1 MAKRAV
7 RIKKLVEHMW
17 MLIGV
22 ARTCETM
29 TELRDR
35 MAALNGK
42 QPVKLRLYLP
52 APGTDGPAPEPLK
65 RRKL

>member
-1 MAKRAV
+1 MP
-7 RIKKLVEHMW
+7 
-17 MLIGV
+17 IGV

-42 QPVKLRLYLP
+42 QPIQLRLYLP
-52 APGTDGPAPEPLK
+52 RPGIDTPEPIK
-65 RRKL
+65 RRFDDRRDGR

>member
-1 MAKRAV
+1 
-7 RIKKLVEHMW
+7 

-42 QPVKLRLYLP
+42 QPMQLRLYLP
-52 APGTDGPAPEPLK
+52 VPGSELPLK
-65 RRKL
+65 RRK

>member
-1 MAKRAV
+1 
-7 RIKKLVEHMW
+7 

>member
-1 MAKRAV
+1 
-7 RIKKLVEHMW
+7 

-42 QPVKLRLYLP
+42 QPVQLRMYLP
-52 APGTDGPAPEPLK
+52 TPGTENPGPPIK
-65 RRKL
+65 RRKIP

>member
-1 MAKRAV
+1 
-7 RIKKLVEHMW
+7 

-42 QPVKLRLYLP
+42 QPVQLRTYLP
-52 APGTDGPAPEPLK
+52 ALGADTPEPPLIK
-65 RRKL
+65 RRKLK